1 MRIDEMNKKILYLLQ
16 QDGRMTY
23 KDIAKAI
30 NRSESTVRDRIS
42 IMEDEGVIK
51 GYSAI
56 VDRGKVGLHCCARLF
71 AKARLEEL
79 DSLSKK
85 LAEFENIFQIDH
97 VSGDHNLR
105 FTVAAHDYS
114 QLKRVIN
121 TQIANLPLEIIQI
134 DIIMKSLK
142 EGGLSNSS
150 KSTEHL
156 ICKVAEALRNCF
168 SDGPLRPSGGSG
180 NTLC

>member
-42 IMEDEGVIK
+42 IMEEEGVIK

-56 VDRGKVGLHCCARLF
+56 VDRAKVGLHCCARVF
-71 AKARLEEL
+71 AKAPLEEL
-79 DSLSKK
+79 ESLSKK

-105 FTVAAHDYS
+105 FTVAANDYS
-114 QLKRVIN
+114 QLRNVMN
-121 TQIANLPLEIIQI
+121 AQIADLPLDIKQI

-142 EGGLSNSS
+142 ES
-150 KSTEHL
+150 
-156 ICKVAEALRNCF
+156 
-168 SDGPLRPSGGSG
+168 GPLK
-180 NTLC
+180 LQ

>member
-51 GYSAI
+51 GYCAI
-56 VDRGKVGLHCCARLF
+56 VDRGKVGLHCCARVF
-71 AKARLEEL
+71 AKAPLEEL
-79 DSLSKK
+79 ESLSQI
-85 LAEFENIFQIDH
+85 LSEFENIFQIDH

-105 FTVAAHDYS
+105 FTVAASDYS
-114 QLKRVIN
+114 QLRKVMN
-121 TQIANLPLEIIQI
+121 TQIADLPLDIKQV

-142 EGGLSNSS
+142 ES
-150 KSTEHL
+150 
-156 ICKVAEALRNCF
+156 
-168 SDGPLRPSGGSG
+168 GPLK
-180 NTLC
+180 LQ

>member
-23 KDIAKAI
+23 KDIAKTI

-56 VDRGKVGLHCCARLF
+56 VDRGKVGLHCCASVF
-71 AKARLEEL
+71 AKAPLEEL
-79 DSLSKK
+79 DTLSYK
-85 LAEFENIFQIDH
+85 LAEFENVFQIDH

-105 FTVAAHDYS
+105 FTVAALDYS
-114 QLKRVIN
+114 QLRSVMN
-121 TQIANLPLEIIQI
+121 SQIADLPL
-134 DIIMKSLK
+134 DIKQVDIVMKSMK
-142 EGGLSNSS
+142 EL
-150 KSTEHL
+150 
-156 ICKVAEALRNCF
+156 
-168 SDGPLRPSGGSG
+168 GPLK
-180 NTLC
+180 LQ

>member
-1 MRIDEMNKKILYLLQ
+1 MYPRKVSRMRIDEMNKKILLMLQ

-56 VDRGKVGLHCCARLF
+56 IDKEKVGLKCCAIVC
-71 AKARLEEL
+71 AKINLDDLEAV
-79 DSLSKK
+79 SKK
-85 LAEFENIFQIDH
+85 LQEIDNVFQIDH

-105 FTVAAHDYS
+105 FTIAANDYS
-114 QLKRVIN
+114 QLKKIVN
-121 TQIANLPLEIIQI
+121 SMFSHSNLEITHL
-134 DIIMKSLK
+134 DVLMKSLK
-142 EGGLSNSS
+142 E
-150 KSTEHL
+150 
-156 ICKVAEALRNCF
+156 F
-168 SDGPLRPSGGSG
+168 GPIKL
-180 NTLC
+180 

>member
-1 MRIDEMNKKILYLLQ
+1 MRIDEMNKKILLMLQ

-56 VDRGKVGLHCCARLF
+56 IDKDKVGLKCCAIVCANINLDD
-71 AKARLEEL
+71 LEAV
-79 DSLSKK
+79 SKK
-85 LAEFENIFQIDH
+85 LQEIDNVFQIDH

-105 FTVAAHDYS
+105 FTIAANDYS
-114 QLKRVIN
+114 QLKKIVN
-121 TQIANLPLEIIQI
+121 SMFSNFNLEITHL
-134 DIIMKSLK
+134 DVLMKSLK
-142 EGGLSNSS
+142 E
-150 KSTEHL
+150 
-156 ICKVAEALRNCF
+156 F
-168 SDGPLRPSGGSG
+168 GPIKL
-180 NTLC
+180 

>member
-142 EGGLSNSS
+142 EGG
-150 KSTEHL
+150 
-156 ICKVAEALRNCF
+156 
-168 SDGPLRPSGGSG
+168 PLK
-180 NTLC
+180 LQ

>member
-1 MRIDEMNKKILYLLQ
+1 MHIDEMNKKILYLLQ

-56 VDRGKVGLHCCARLF
+56 VDRAKVGLHCCATVF
-71 AKARLEEL
+71 AKTPLKEF
-79 DSLSKK
+79 DSVSKK
-85 LAEFENIFQIDH
+85 LAEFENVFQIDY

-105 FTVAAHDYS
+105 FIIAAHDYA
-114 QLKRVIN
+114 QLRTVMN
-121 TQIANLPLEIIQI
+121 GQIAGLPLEIKQV
-134 DIIMKSLK
+134 DIVMKSLK
-142 EGGLSNSS
+142 EGGPV
-150 KSTEHL
+150 K
-156 ICKVAEALRNCF
+156 LR
-168 SDGPLRPSGGSG
+168 
-180 NTLC
+180 

>member
-51 GYSAI
+51 GYCAI
-56 VDRGKVGLHCCARLF
+56 VDRRKVGLHCCASVF
-71 AKARLEEL
+71 AKAPLEEL

-85 LAEFENIFQIDH
+85 LTEFENVFQIEH

-105 FTVAAHDYS
+105 FSVAALDYS
-114 QLKRVIN
+114 QLRSVMN
-121 TQIANLPLEIIQI
+121 GQIADLPLEIRQI
-134 DIIMKSLK
+134 DIVMKSLK
-142 EGGLSNSS
+142 EL
-150 KSTEHL
+150 
-156 ICKVAEALRNCF
+156 
-168 SDGPLRPSGGSG
+168 GPLK
-180 NTLC
+180 LE

>member
-1 MRIDEMNKKILYLLQ
+1 MYLIKVSRMRIDEMNKKILLMLQ

-56 VDRGKVGLHCCARLF
+56 IDKDKVGLKCCAIVCANINLDD
-71 AKARLEEL
+71 LEAV
-79 DSLSKK
+79 SKK
-85 LAEFENIFQIDH
+85 LQEIDNVFQIDH

-105 FTVAAHDYS
+105 FTIAANDYS
-114 QLKRVIN
+114 QLKKIVN
-121 TQIANLPLEIIQI
+121 SMFSNFNLEITHL
-134 DIIMKSLK
+134 DVLMKSLK
-142 EGGLSNSS
+142 E
-150 KSTEHL
+150 
-156 ICKVAEALRNCF
+156 F
-168 SDGPLRPSGGSG
+168 GPIKL
-180 NTLC
+180 

>member
-1 MRIDEMNKKILYLLQ
+1 MRIDEMNKKILLMLQ

-56 VDRGKVGLHCCARLF
+56 IDKDKVGLKCCAIVCANINLDD
-71 AKARLEEL
+71 LE
-79 DSLSKK
+79 SVSKK
-85 LAEFENIFQIDH
+85 LQEIDNVFQIDH

-105 FTVAAHDYS
+105 FTIAANDYS
-114 QLKRVIN
+114 QLKKIVN
-121 TQIANLPLEIIQI
+121 SMFSNFSLEITHL
-134 DIIMKSLK
+134 DVLMKSLK
-142 EGGLSNSS
+142 E
-150 KSTEHL
+150 
-156 ICKVAEALRNCF
+156 F
-168 SDGPLRPSGGSG
+168 GPIKL
-180 NTLC
+180 

>member
-1 MRIDEMNKKILYLLQ
+1 MRIDEMNRKILYLLQ

-56 VDRGKVGLHCCARLF
+56 IDRGKVGLNCCARVF
-71 AKARLEEL
+71 GKAPLEEL

-85 LAEFENIFQIDH
+85 LVELENIFQIDH

-105 FTVAAHDYS
+105 FTVAASDYS
-114 QLKRVIN
+114 ELKRKMN
-121 TQIANLPLEIIQI
+121 TQISNLPIEIVQL
-134 DIIMKSLK
+134 DIIMRSLK
-142 EGGLSNSS
+142 EGG
-150 KSTEHL
+150 
-156 ICKVAEALRNCF
+156 
-168 SDGPLRPSGGSG
+168 PLK
-180 NTLC
+180 L

>member
-1 MRIDEMNKKILYLLQ
+1 MRIDEMNKKILLMLQ

-56 VDRGKVGLHCCARLF
+56 IDKDKVGLKCCAIVCANINLDD
-71 AKARLEEL
+71 LEAVA
-79 DSLSKK
+79 KK
-85 LAEFENIFQIDH
+85 LQEIDNVFQIDH

-105 FTVAAHDYS
+105 FTIAANDYS
-114 QLKRVIN
+114 QLKKIVN
-121 TQIANLPLEIIQI
+121 SMFSNFNLEITHL
-134 DIIMKSLK
+134 DVLMKSLK
-142 EGGLSNSS
+142 E
-150 KSTEHL
+150 
-156 ICKVAEALRNCF
+156 F
-168 SDGPLRPSGGSG
+168 GPIKL
-180 NTLC
+180 

>member
-56 VDRGKVGLHCCARLF
+56 VDRGKVGLHCCASVF
-71 AKARLEEL
+71 AKAPLEEL
-79 DSLSKK
+79 DSLSNK
-85 LAEFENIFQIDH
+85 LAEFENVFQIDH

-105 FTVAAHDYS
+105 FTVAALDYS
-114 QLKRVIN
+114 QLRSVMN
-121 TQIANLPLEIIQI
+121 NQIADLPL
-134 DIIMKSLK
+134 DIKQVDIVMKSMK
-142 EGGLSNSS
+142 EL
-150 KSTEHL
+150 
-156 ICKVAEALRNCF
+156 
-168 SDGPLRPSGGSG
+168 GPLK
-180 NTLC
+180 LQ